1 MSNADFSSSPTP
13 DGEATQLVTS
23 VARSSSVLAP
33 GTLLGNTYVIEALL
47 ARGGMGEVYRARHV
61 ELGSEHAIKI
71 MLPSLAEDPK
81 IVQLFREE
89 ARKLGRINNEAI
101 VDYEGFFRDQNGL
114 RYLVTEFVGGESLE
128 QVLRRRRLEPDEV
141 LRLRNRLVLGLAAA
155 HEMGIVHR
163 DVSPG
168 NILLPEGNID
178 RAKLI
183 DFGIAKSTD
192 AAALTVVGSDFAGKY
207 SYVSPEQV
215 GLFGGQVDLRSDIY
229 SLGLVLAAAAIGFG
243 GRLDMGS
250 SAPTMIAARQRVP
263 DLSAVPPVLRPVIA
277 PMLEPRP
284 EARPPSMRAL
294 LEDVDVF
301 ARQHHPKPSGR
312 QAPASSP
319 GRKWIWLA
327 AGALGAICALAGLTM
342 GLWPAPSIEE
352 MRTNL
357 FAATSG
363 YQCSDLSASVT
374 PDRGVVVSGFAA
386 TPEDI
391 ERLRRAAQTI
401 RGVTKLSYEVKLR
414 SWPHCEIAA
423 ILKPLIEQ
431 GGRNPATLSLAS
443 PGGEANIG
451 APLTLDVRSGPF
463 DSYVY
468 IDYFPAGDQVL
479 HLLPND
485 KDVDNHKPV
494 ANHFVLGR
502 WPMKRCWTLGGEAGQ
517 QLVTLVSSSHRL
529 FSAERSEIEK
539 VGDYLPALAQ
549 ALGANRQD
557 RRSASMLFFDLGPRG
572 ATRSSSET
580 GCPPS

>member
-1 MSNADFSSSPTP
+1 MSNADFSPSTTP
-13 DGEATQLVTS
+13 DADATQLVKP
-23 VARSSSVLAP
+23 VAPSLSVLAP

-81 IVQLFREE
+81 TVQLFREE

-114 RYLVTEFVGGESLE
+114 RYLVTEFVPGESLE

-168 NILLPEGNID
+168 NILLPEGSID

-192 AAALTVVGSDFAGKY
+192 PAALTVVGSDFAGKY

-277 PMLEPRP
+277 PMLQPRP
-284 EARPPSMRAL
+284 EDRPPSMRAL
-294 LEDVDVF
+294 LEDGNVF
-301 ARQHHPKPSGR
+301 ARQPKPSGR
-312 QAPASSP
+312 QAPARGS
-319 GRKWIWLA
+319 GRKRIWLA
-327 AGALGAICALAGLTM
+327 AGAFGAIWALAGLTVA
-342 GLWPAPSIEE
+342 LWSAPSIEE
-352 MRTNL
+352 MRTDL
-357 FAATSG
+357 IAATSG

-374 PDRGVVVSGFAA
+374 PDRGLMVSGFAA

-391 ERLRRAAQTI
+391 ERLRRAAQSI

-414 SWPHCEIAA
+414 SWPHCEAAA

-443 PGGEANIG
+443 PGSEAHIGE
-451 APLTLDVRSGPF
+451 PLVLDVRSAGF

-468 IDYFPAGDQVL
+468 IDYFTAGDQVL

-494 ANHFVLGR
+494 ANHFLLGR
-502 WPMKRCWTLGGEAGQ
+502 WPMKRCWVLGGEAGQ
-517 QLVTLVSSSHRL
+517 QLVTFVSSSRRL
-529 FSAERSEIEK
+529 FAAQRRETENVR
-539 VGDYLPALAQ
+539 DYLPALTQ
-549 ALGANRQD
+549 ALAANRQD
-557 RRSASMLFFDLGPRG
+557 RRSAAMLFFDLGPRDP
-572 ATRSSSET
+572 ARPSSET
-580 GCPPS
+580 GCPPD

>member
-13 DGEATQLVTS
+13 NGDATQLVKS
-23 VARSSSVLAP
+23 VAPSSSVLAA

-114 RYLVTEFVGGESLE
+114 RYLVTEFVEGESLE

-168 NILLPEGNID
+168 NILLPEGNIV

-192 AAALTVVGSDFAGKY
+192 PAALTVVGSDFAGKY
-207 SYVSPEQV
+207 SYVSPEQL

-277 PMLEPRP
+277 PMLQPRP
-284 EARPPSMRAL
+284 EDRPPSMRAL
-294 LEDVDVF
+294 LEDGDVF
-301 ARQHHPKPSGR
+301 AQQHPKPSGR
-312 QAPASSP
+312 QAPARSP

-327 AGALGAICALAGLTM
+327 AGALGAICALAGLTVA
-342 GLWPAPSIEE
+342 LWPVPSIEE
-352 MRTNL
+352 MRTDL
-357 FAATSG
+357 IAATSG
-363 YQCSDLSASVT
+363 YQCSDLSASVN

-386 TPEDI
+386 TSEDI
-391 ERLRRAAQTI
+391 ERLRRAAQSI

-414 SWPHCEIAA
+414 SWPHCELAA

-431 GGRNPATLSLAS
+431 GGRNPPTLSLAS
-443 PGGEANIG
+443 PGSEAHIGE
-451 APLTLDVRSGPF
+451 PLVLDVRSAAF

-479 HLLPND
+479 HLLPNE

-494 ANHFVLGR
+494 ANHFALGR
-502 WPMKRCWTLGGEAGQ
+502 WPMKRCWILGGEAGQ
-517 QLVTLVSSSHRL
+517 QLVTLVSSNRRL
-529 FSAERSEIEK
+529 FAAQRQEIEK
-539 VGDYLPALAQ
+539 VADYLPALAQ
-549 ALGANRQD
+549 ALAANRQD
-557 RRSASMLFFDLGPRG
+557 RRSAAMLFFDLGPRDP
-572 ATRSSSET
+572 ARLSSET
-580 GCPPS
+580 GCPPG